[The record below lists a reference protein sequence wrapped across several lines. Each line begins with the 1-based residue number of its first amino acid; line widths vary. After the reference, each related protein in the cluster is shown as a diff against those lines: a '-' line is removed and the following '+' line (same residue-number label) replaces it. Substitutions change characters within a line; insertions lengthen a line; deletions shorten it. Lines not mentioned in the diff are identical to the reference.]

1 VFGNGIELVTSD
13 PAVTAPF
20 QVIRRNFSQAAED
33 LGLIANGS
41 DYSATPT
48 SVAGVETITGRD
60 PNPAEVKGV
69 FNSLIRLRDALISNN
84 QVQLQRAIQLLD
96 DDSLR
101 LNLARGEL
109 GARQQGLDVL
119 QTRLEDEVINLE
131 DSLSKEQEVDLPSA
145 ISEMTARQASY
156 EASLR
161 TTASISRLTLLD
173 FL

>member
-1 VFGNGIELVTSD
+1 
-13 PAVTAPF
+13 
-20 QVIRRNFSQAAED
+20 
-33 LGLIANGS
+33 
-41 DYSATPT
+41 
-48 SVAGVETITGRD
+48 
-60 PNPAEVKGV
+60 
-69 FNSLIRLRDALISNN
+69 
-84 QVQLQRAIQLLD
+84 
-96 DDSLR
+96 
-101 LNLARGEL
+101 L

-131 DSLSKEQEVDLPSA
+131 DTLSKEQEVDLPSA